1 MPDPMPDEDFAAFL
15 ARVRA
20 GDEGA
25 AADLVRRHESAIRRE
40 VRLRLT
46 NPSVYRLLD
55 DEDVCQS
62 VLASFF
68 VRASLGEFDLHD
80 PAQLR
85 QLLLSMARKKLAFAT
100 RRQHTQKRGGGR
112 DAAAEVEDLEAA
124 GDASVGRIVAGRD
137 LLEQV
142 RRRLSDED
150 RRVADLRGE
159 GHGWAEVAGRLGGT
173 PDGRRMQLTRALDR
187 ASRELGLED
196 GDD

>member
-1 MPDPMPDEDFAAFL
+1 MSAEDFPAFL

-20 GDEGA
+20 GDEQA
-25 AADLVRRHESAIRRE
+25 AAELVRQFAPLIRRE

-46 NPSVYRLLD
+46 DPTVTRVHD

-68 VRASLGEFDLHD
+68 VRASLGQYDLND

-85 QLLLSMARKKLAFAT
+85 QLLLSMARNKLSHAA

-112 DAAAEVEDLEAA
+112 DAVADVDVACDQPTPSRVAAD
-124 GDASVGRIVAGRD
+124 RD

-142 RRRLSDED
+142 RRRMGDEE
-150 RRVADLRGE
+150 RRIADLRG
-159 GHGWAEVAGRLGGT
+159 HGFDWAEVARQLGGT
-173 PDGRRMQLTRALDR
+173 PDGRRVQLARALDR
-187 ASRELGLED
+187 VGEDLGLQS
-196 GDD
+196 GDV